1 MHTTDLTNLS
11 DPTLKAMVS
20 SLLTSGDILGIR
32 VPRLPNGWDP
42 CVDIWIPVTGV
53 PNCTSEPLH
62 IALDR
67 FGRIEW
73 QDFSHRTVLGS
84 TAESA
89 ANMIR
94 LILKHPPGTFT
105 TKSTGA

>member
-11 DPTLKAMVS
+11 DPILKAMVS
-20 SLLTSGDILGIR
+20 SLMTSGDILG
-32 VPRLPNGWDP
+32 VTVYDFDP

-53 PNCTSEPLH
+53 PNCTSEVLPLNPTK
-62 IALDR
+62 AVQSNVQ
-67 FGRIEW
+67 G
-73 QDFSHRTVLGS
+73 FSHRTVLGS
-84 TAESA
+84 TPESA
-89 ANMIR
+89 ADMIR